1 MYKVGIVG
9 ATGVVGRTI
18 LRVLEERAFPV
29 AEMKLFAS
37 GRSEGTRLSFRG
49 EEITVLET
57 RRDNLRDMELVF
69 FAAGTDISSELA
81 PVAVENGAIVVDKSN
96 AFRMD
101 PEVPLVVPE
110 VNEEALA
117 GHRGLIASPNCST
130 IQLVV
135 ALAPLSRAAGLRT
148 VIVSTYQSVSGAG
161 ADALS
166 ELEEESRASLQG
178 RSYARE
184 VFAHPIAFNLIPAID
199 SFDELGFTAEE
210 MKLVRETRKIL
221 SDPTLAITATA
232 VRVPVRVGHS
242 EAVTVELENPLT
254 PEEARRI
261 LAQAPG
267 VVVADDPAG
276 DVYPVPVAVQGR
288 DEVYVGRIREGLI
301 GERWLNLWVVADNL
315 RKGAATNAVQIAE
328 ALVRRGEM

>member
-18 LRVLEERAFPV
+18 LRVLEERSFPV
-29 AEMKLFAS
+29 AEMKLLAS
-37 GRSEGTRLSFRG
+37 GRSEGTKLSFRG

-57 RRDNLRDMELVF
+57 RRDNLRGMDLVF
-69 FAAGTDISSELA
+69 FAAGTDISSEFA
-81 PVAVENGAIVVDKSN
+81 PVAVEKGAVVIDKSN

-117 GHRGLIASPNCST
+117 GHEGLIASPNCST

-135 ALAPLSRAAGLRT
+135 AVAPLHRAAGLRT

-161 ADALS
+161 AEALS
-166 ELEEESRASLQG
+166 ELDEESRASLEG
-178 RSYARE
+178 RKHHRK
-184 VFAHPIAFNLIPAID
+184 VFTHPIAFNLIPAID
-199 SFDELGFTAEE
+199 SFDDLGFTAEE

-221 SDPTLAITATA
+221 SHPTLAITATA

-242 EAVTVELENPLT
+242 EAVTVELETRVT
-254 PEEARRI
+254 PEQARRI

-267 VVVADDPAG
+267 VVVADDPSR
-276 DVYPVPVAVQGR
+276 DLYPLPVAVEGK
-288 DEVYVGRIREGLI
+288 DEVYVGRIREGLV

-328 ALVRRGEM
+328 ALARRGEI